1 MYKKKK
7 TGHPLNMSKKNM
19 IKGILFLAIACMIF
33 VAGQRKSNNII
44 QQNLKSNL
52 IRFHVRANSNSR
64 MDQTYKLKVR
74 DAVIDQISPELSE
87 AKTKEEAFKI
97 LKMQKNRIKN
107 TAQEILKKEGVKQKV
122 NVHFVQEKFPEKNYG
137 QYTFPEGIYDAVRI
151 DLGAAKGHNW
161 WCVMYPSLCLVDGV
175 YQTVPENSKDKLK
188 QVLSTSEYQ
197 SLVDGGEDVQFRL
210 RFFDWLF

>member
-1 MYKKKK
+1 
-7 TGHPLNMSKKNM
+7 MSKKNM

-97 LKMQKNRIKN
+97 LKMQKNRNWRGGMRREKIWMVN
-107 TAQEILKKEGVKQKV
+107 ILPGLLMKHG
-122 NVHFVQEKFPEKNYG
+122 
-137 QYTFPEGIYDAVRI
+137 
-151 DLGAAKGHNW
+151 
-161 WCVMYPSLCLVDGV
+161 
-175 YQTVPENSKDKLK
+175 
-188 QVLSTSEYQ
+188 
-197 SLVDGGEDVQFRL
+197 
-210 RFFDWLF
+210 